1 MNNNWIQGILWG
13 IIAQICTFYQYQGP
27 MRYQWMKDNIW
38 VLWLCGIPISFFY
51 MSSVK
56 HLTLAFNGELWP
68 SRLIGFVIG
77 VTVYTFM
84 SIALFDEPLKTKTLI
99 CLGLAFL
106 ILIIQLFW
114 K

>member
-1 MNNNWIQGILWG
+1 
-13 IIAQICTFYQYQGP
+13 
-27 MRYQWMKDNIW
+27 
-38 VLWLCGIPISFFY
+38 

-84 SIALFDEPLKTKTLI
+84 SITLFDEPLKTKTLI